1 MFGSQSRPPLQP
13 PVAHEVGPEFPE
25 KLHSV
30 LPQILPEAQLNGTAK
45 VTVAP
50 EACSHPVGWDGTAV
64 PALRFVNKAGLKG
77 VSANSWYI
85 RVLQPHQIVKGQWF
99 VIVKVLDDCVKAG
112 VNNEAIAMTSAALL
126 RLEE

>member
-1 MFGSQSRPPLQP
+1 MPPPVFGSQSRPPLQP

-64 PALRFVNKAGLKG
+64 PALRFVNKAG
-77 VSANSWYI
+77 
-85 RVLQPHQIVKGQWF
+85 QIVKGQWF